1 MQINRLRWREFVTLV
16 GGVAVV
22 WPLTAEAL
30 GVTIPPQLYI
40 FADVCCRWLGRA
52 MFPTRNL
59 RFAERTRMRPIV
71 SHITISARHIYSTM
85 SETFGDA

>member
-22 WPLTAEAL
+22 WPSTAEAL

-40 FADVCCRWLGRA
+40 FADEVI
-52 MFPTRNL
+52 
-59 RFAERTRMRPIV
+59 E
-71 SHITISARHIYSTM
+71 
-85 SETFGDA
+85 